1 MSTTIKVS
9 LDGGLTYQEA
19 QQGVRVIY
27 GCVDVQGEDEQGE
40 LHLNVTREGVIA
52 DVWVSREEHLDHNI
66 GSRAEF
72 LDDLVLDLVEDGA

>member
-27 GCVDVQGEDEQGE
+27 ACVDVQGEDAQGE

-72 LDDLVLDLVEDGA
+72 LDDLVLDLVEAGA